1 MGEIVW
7 ALNYHNDTLPSLA
20 AYIRRYAG
28 GFFEDS
34 GIRCFFD
41 IPELPAV
48 HLSGEQ
54 RRMFNDLGIWAET
67 VLRLRQLS
75 ESQQILL
82 QQLDAAQRN
91 AQIDP
96 LLQVW
101 NQQGIR
107 ALVEQELQLRTQ
119 TPRPLL
125 IASVSLDQYPSL
137 QQRYGVDF
145 AN

>member
-1 MGEIVW
+1 
-7 ALNYHNDTLPSLA
+7 
-20 AYIRRYAG
+20 
-28 GFFEDS
+28 
-34 GIRCFFD
+34 
-41 IPELPAV
+41 
-48 HLSGEQ
+48 
-54 RRMFNDLGIWAET
+54 MFNDLGIWAET

-75 ESQQILL
+75 ESQQMLL